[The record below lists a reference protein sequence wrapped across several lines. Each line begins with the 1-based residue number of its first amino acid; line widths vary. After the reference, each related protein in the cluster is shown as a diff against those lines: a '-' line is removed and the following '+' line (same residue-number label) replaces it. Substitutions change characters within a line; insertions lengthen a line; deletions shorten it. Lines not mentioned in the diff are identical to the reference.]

1 VKAFTM
7 HLRPPA
13 ARLLAAGGAL
23 ALATV
28 LSSCGFN
35 YATDRVYTPAA
46 GVNDHTTDVDVL
58 GAVVVSGQEGS
69 GTFVASFAN
78 NVQDK
83 SSTVESLAGTGDD
96 ADLEVDEFEP
106 IEIQPG
112 DMVNLAVDG
121 GIVVR
126 GEFSPGDFVNVE
138 ITFGDGSTADMDLP
152 VTPPCDEFEGL
163 DTSAEGSTETFDCEV
178 PEPVGEGA
186 EH

>member
-1 VKAFTM
+1 M

-35 YATDRVYTPAA
+35 YATDRVYTPAE
-46 GVNDHTTDVDVL
+46 GVNDRSTDVDVL
-58 GAVVVSGQEGS
+58 GAVIVSGQEGS
-69 GTFVASFAN
+69 GTFIATFSN

-83 SSTVESLAGTGDD
+83 SSTVDELAGVDD
-96 ADLEVDEFEP
+96 DLEVDDFEA

-112 DMVNLAVDG
+112 DMVNLADDG

-126 GEFSPGDFVNVE
+126 GDFGPGDFVRVLV
-138 ITFGDGSTADMDLP
+138 TFGDGETVEMDVP
-152 VTPPCDEFEGL
+152 ATPPCDEFAGL
-163 DTSAEGSTETFDCEV
+163 DTSAEGTDEAYECEV
-178 PEPVGEGA
+178 AEPVGGHGS